1 MKKLLWFNSGLV
13 VGLTLL
19 SFAKASIPSHSRMT
33 DDTAIY
39 QRMSEIRVARD
50 SRPNFDADIAR
61 LSNAESRYREQ
72 LPVARD
78 PRLASPMKRI
88 SNQSYQYSGKKRL
101 R

>member
-1 MKKLLWFNSGLV
+1 MKLLWISCGVLT
-13 VGLTLL
+13 GLTSL
-19 SFAKASIPSHSRMT
+19 SIAMGSMRVT

-39 QRMSEIRVARD
+39 QRMSEIRVARE
-50 SRPNFDADIAR
+50 SRPNFDEDIAR
-61 LSNAESRYREQ
+61 LSSAESRYRER

-78 PRLASPMKRI
+78 SRVASPMKRI